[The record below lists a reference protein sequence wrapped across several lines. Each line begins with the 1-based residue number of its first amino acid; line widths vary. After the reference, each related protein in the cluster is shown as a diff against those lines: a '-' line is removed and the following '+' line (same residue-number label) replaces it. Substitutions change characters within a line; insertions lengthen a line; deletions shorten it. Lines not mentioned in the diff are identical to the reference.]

1 MFQLR
6 GQNAAAAGKC
16 PCKPLLLPRRITDG
30 SLANALNL
38 KHDMA
43 GSGSGSERSSPPDT
57 PSSRFAPSR
66 LGSGR
71 LNSADGGKPRPLSSG
86 RSSSPGS
93 VAAKSFALRQPS
105 NSASTA
111 EAGDEFSLPAIPG
124 IPTPRTADIF
134 TSLSN
139 LVAKTPSRPGSPLQ
153 RSNSRS
159 PHLAGPTT
167 SVLPSIPDG
176 SF

>member
-1 MFQLR
+1 MC
-6 GQNAAAAGKC
+6 NAAGVGRC

-30 SLANALNL
+30 SLANVLNL

-66 LGSGR
+66 LSSGR
-71 LNSADGGKPRPLSSG
+71 LNSVGGGKPRPLSG
-86 RSSSPGS
+86 RSSSP
-93 VAAKSFALRQPS
+93 VNAATKSFALRQAS
-105 NSASTA
+105 NLASSG
-111 EAGDEFSLPAIPG
+111 EAADEFSLPA

-134 TSLSN
+134 TSLST
-139 LVAKTPSRPGSPLQ
+139 LVGKMPSRPGSPLQ

-159 PHLAGPTT
+159 PHLSGPTT
-167 SVLPSIPDG
+167 SVLPPVPDG